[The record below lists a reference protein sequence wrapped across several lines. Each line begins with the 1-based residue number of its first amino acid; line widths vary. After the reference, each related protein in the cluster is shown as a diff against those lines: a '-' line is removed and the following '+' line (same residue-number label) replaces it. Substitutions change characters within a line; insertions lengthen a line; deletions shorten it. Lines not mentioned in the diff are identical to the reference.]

1 MRGRRGRTT
10 FVTNLAFAVE
20 SARVEPYAV
29 VPGVVL
35 RLRITESSGV
45 PVQAIALRAQVQIE
59 PRRRRYDSDEER
71 GIVELFGE
79 PQRFGDTLRSVV
91 WAHVSVMVLAF
102 TGETHVD
109 VPLPCSYDF
118 DIAAHKYLSAMRAGD
133 IPLSLLFTGTVF
145 TRGENGFAPEFV
157 PWSSEA
163 TYRLPVELWREAVEA
178 NFPNSAWLRV
188 RRDVFDRLYRFK
200 AERGYATWEAALEA
214 LLGTGV
220 AAT

>member
-1 MRGRRGRTT
+1 M
-10 FVTNLAFAVE
+10 TNLRFAVE

-35 RLRITESSGV
+35 RLKVTEESQT

-59 PRRRRYDSDEER
+59 PRRRRYDAEEER

-79 PQRFGDTLRSVV
+79 PNRFGDTLRSVV

-102 TGETHVD
+102 TGETYVD

-118 DIAAHKYLSAMRAGD
+118 EVAAHKYLHAMRDGD
-133 IPLSLLFTGTVF
+133 IPLSLLFSGTVF
-145 TRGENGFAPEFV
+145 TRGENGFAPQFV
-157 PWSSEA
+157 PWSCET
-163 TYRLPVELWREAVEA
+163 TYRLPVRLWREAVEA

-188 RRDVFDRLYRFK
+188 DRDLFGELYRFK
-200 AERGYATWEAALEA
+200 TERGLQSWDATLEA
-214 LLGTGV
+214 LLATAV
-220 AAT
+220 APT